1 MRLFYLVNIL
11 YDKSMSQ
18 LVIKENESLARHTS
32 FRIGGPARHYI
43 EITSANQLVEA
54 MDFVA
59 EKKLP
64 WLALGGGSNMLV
76 SDQGYEG
83 VVLHICLKGMKLIQI
98 DENRF
103 ELKVGAGEVWDD
115 VVNFAVLHN
124 LWEIENLSHIPGL
137 AGGFPVQN
145 VGAYGQEA
153 SQVIKEVYVYDIKAK
168 QPRVLSKDDCQ
179 FAYRQSIFNTT
190 KKEKYIITG
199 LTLDLVT
206 TPQPNLA
213 YKDLAEYFTNKT
225 PTLLEIRQAV
235 IAIRDK
241 KLPHPKDIGSAG
253 SFFKNLELSLDQY
266 KNMAEVVKGKLGQEK
281 YEDLEKLVKQTAT
294 GIKVPTAFVIDRLLG
309 LKGLQIGGAKI
320 YEQQA
325 LVIINY
331 SGQAQ
336 ASDVLSIFK
345 KVRTKA
351 KQLLGIEILPEPNL
365 IGFSQ
370 NELDYYFSFE

>member
-1 MRLFYLVNIL
+1 
-11 YDKSMSQ
+11 MSQ
-18 LVIKENESLARHTS
+18 LVIKENEPLARHTS
-32 FRIGGPARHYI
+32 FRIGGPARYYI
-43 EITSANQLVEA
+43 KITSANQLVEA

-83 VVLHICLKGMKLIQI
+83 VVLHICPKGMKLIQI

-124 LWEIENLSHIPGL
+124 LWGIENLSYIPGL

-153 SQVIKEVYVYDIKAK
+153 SQVIKEVYVYDIKTK
-168 QPRVLSKDDCQ
+168 QSRVLNKDDCQ

-190 KKEKYIITG
+190 QKEKYIITG

-266 KNMAEVVKGKLGQEK
+266 KNMAEMVKGKLGQEK
-281 YEDLEKLVKQTAT
+281 YEDLEKLVRHTAT
-294 GIKVPTAFVIDRLLG
+294 GIKVPTAFVIDKLLG

-345 KVRTKA
+345 KVRTQA